1 MPGAG
6 VFLSLSAVYTRRV
19 VGVRVSVFS
28 PVYSPHP
35 SCLSVSLSLPSV
47 SFSVSFSFSPLLMPC
62 LACFFIFPLLYV
74 GAHVFVSVGSSSFV
88 VAVGRTGRGRGRM
101 GV

>member
-1 MPGAG
+1 MP
-6 VFLSLSAVYTRRV
+6 VSLSLSAVYTRRV

-47 SFSVSFSFSPLLMPC
+47 SVSFSVSFSFSPLFMLC